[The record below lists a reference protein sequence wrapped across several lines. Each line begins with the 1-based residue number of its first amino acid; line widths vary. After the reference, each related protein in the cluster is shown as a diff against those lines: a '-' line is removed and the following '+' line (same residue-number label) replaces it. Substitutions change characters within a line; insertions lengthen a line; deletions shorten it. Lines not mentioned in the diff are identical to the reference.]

1 MHKLVIRD
9 VPLRPRQDTVTH
21 HLTEVNTDTT
31 LVETMMHLV
40 EKRKLAAYQPED
52 FSFTKIAN
60 TREIKERIMGP
71 RECDMR
77 ILDPITN
84 EEIPINKD
92 AEPVVD
98 YEIIRFFRLVEDW
111 TFDKSSGKT
120 KIQLKAVAP
129 AREIVGDDGVY
140 RGIVATFWSKYEDV
154 LNILAMYAQS
164 HPDNNLAWNTWN
176 NYFYSDKKPQVIK

>member
-1 MHKLVIRD
+1 ML
-9 VPLRPRQDTVTH
+9 LRR
-21 HLTEVNTDTT
+21 
-31 LVETMMHLV
+31 
-40 EKRKLAAYQPED
+40 
-52 FSFTKIAN
+52 
-60 TREIKERIMGP
+60 
-71 RECDMR
+71 
-77 ILDPITN
+77 
-84 EEIPINKD
+84 